1 MGGNPR
7 MTLDGQKQFARA
19 FYGAFPDL
27 SHTVEDSIA
36 SGDKVVVRFTL
47 RGTHTGEFMGI
58 PGHG

>member
-1 MGGNPR
+1 